1 MIITLNIKKDSI
13 VGASYL
19 ARLITFTY
27 LLLSPFFMPRLQVQL
42 VPTPAHHNGRLRDYS
57 TKVKYLTELIRA
69 TTALPIKRPEYRHML
84 NPYAFE
90 GVGGFH
96 TRPKGMSWAGWLHDT
111 RRSYKATMFS
121 LAS

>member
-13 VGASYL
+13 VGAGYP

-57 TKVKYLTELIRA
+57 TKVKQPTGFIRA
-69 TTALPIKRPEYRHML
+69 ISSKMIKKPFKRHL
-84 NPYAFE
+84 LKPCAFD
-90 GVGGFH
+90 GTGGFYAKPECVS
-96 TRPKGMSWAGWLHDT
+96 R
-111 RRSYKATMFS
+111 
-121 LAS
+121 ASGPTIRGGFIMRGCFL